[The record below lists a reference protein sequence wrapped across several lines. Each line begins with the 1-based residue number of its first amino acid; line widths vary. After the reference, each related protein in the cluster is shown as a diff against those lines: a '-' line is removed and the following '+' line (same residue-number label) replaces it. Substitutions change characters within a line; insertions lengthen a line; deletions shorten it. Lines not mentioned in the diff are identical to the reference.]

1 MSDIKDAAVEA
12 EKELSTPDGVEEE
25 TVTSSQ
31 EPTAETDDQM
41 IENEGQAKEPQ
52 PTDEET
58 FSKSFDPNKLP
69 EELKPIYKSMQADY
83 TRKTQELARMR
94 REYEQYKQIFQK
106 LAENPEFFNRVFGVQ
121 QTQQEEQIP
130 DDPQEFARYLEERA
144 TQRAVEQIKR
154 ELMIENDIQQASS
167 LDERLNDEAFAKM
180 VFGLVAEDPGVKA
193 GTKSF
198 TEATREAIQKV
209 DQYLESIK
217 NQAKNE
223 IMKKATEKSFVT
235 NKRST
240 GTASPNQTIRSIR
253 DAAKAAEE
261 ELTGL

>member
-12 EKELSTPDGVEEE
+12 EKELSTPEGVEEE

-31 EPTAETDDQM
+31 EPTAETKGQ
-41 IENEGQAKEPQ
+41 IEENEGQANESQPKE
-52 PTDEET
+52 ES
-58 FSKSFDPNKLP
+58 FSQSFDPNKLP

-94 REYEQYKQIFQK
+94 REYEQYRPIFQK
-106 LAENPEFFNRVFGVQ
+106 LAENPELFNQVFGIQ
-121 QTQQEEQIP
+121 QTKQEEEIP
-130 DDPQEFARYLEERA
+130 DDPKEFARYLEERA
-144 TQRAVEQIKR
+144 TQRAIEQMKR
-154 ELMIENDIQQASS
+154 ELIIENDIQQASS

-180 VFGLVAEDPGVKA
+180 VFGLVAEDPEVKT

-198 TEATREAIQKV
+198 TQATREAIQRI
-209 DQYLESIK
+209 DQYLENIK
-217 NQAKNE
+217 SQAKNE

-240 GTASPNQTIRSIR
+240 GTASSSQKISSIR

-261 ELTGL
+261 ELGF